1 MVFGVGSF
9 AHAVMTILKESGAE
23 VCCYLTRGYGHH
35 GPSLAGKVF
44 DSEEFPSPIPLIE
57 SFKPDLIVPMSIA
70 WTEQPWAK
78 EISKKPIL
86 SPVGSAMQIEIS
98 RSMAANLCNRFDVP
112 VPEFFHAESK
122 EEAIE
127 IINDNPRPY
136 VLKNPICSPFSPVHT
151 IVCETVEDTLGW
163 IERIDDSEGIFLQEY
178 FGTAEAGHFVFIS
191 EGKIQS
197 LVTNQEYKRS
207 FTGNMG
213 PVAGAPLG
221 GIGQV
226 DPEDQYDLAKEL
238 IHPLQSW
245 FLESGFTGPLQVTG
259 IKKNGKWHAIEYNIR
274 LGVTTTAL
282 LLRMLEDPL
291 ENLIDVVE
299 NRKTDLKW
307 KKGFNFG
314 CTLTVA
320 GQGYPYVVPSIPG
333 LPVDLNEPLDCDLW
347 WNEVDVENKKLCMT
361 SHQTLEMGHR
371 VCDVN
376 AFSDNLSD
384 AIDQVYQNIKKIRC
398 LGSYYRLDLGKT
410 LWPPGTGF

>member
-23 VCCYLTRGYGHH
+23 VCCYLTRAYGHH
-35 GPSLAGKVF
+35 GPSLAGRVF

-78 EISKKPIL
+78 EIAKKPIL

-112 VPEFFHAESK
+112 VPDFFHAESK

-178 FGTAEAGHFVFIS
+178 SGTAEAGHFVFIS

-221 GIGQV
+221 GIAQV
-226 DPEDQYDLAKEL
+226 DPEDQYGLAKEL
-238 IHPLQSW
+238 IHPLQPW
-245 FLESGFTGPLQVTG
+245 FLESGFNGPLQVTG

-282 LLRMLEDPL
+282 PVSYTHL
-291 ENLIDVVE
+291 
-299 NRKTDLKW
+299 
-307 KKGFNFG
+307 
-314 CTLTVA
+314 TLPTICSV
-320 GQGYPYVVPSIPG
+320 
-333 LPVDLNEPLDCDLW
+333 
-347 WNEVDVENKKLCMT
+347 
-361 SHQTLEMGHR
+361 
-371 VCDVN
+371 
-376 AFSDNLSD
+376 
-384 AIDQVYQNIKKIRC
+384 
-398 LGSYYRLDLGKT
+398 
-410 LWPPGTGF
+410 